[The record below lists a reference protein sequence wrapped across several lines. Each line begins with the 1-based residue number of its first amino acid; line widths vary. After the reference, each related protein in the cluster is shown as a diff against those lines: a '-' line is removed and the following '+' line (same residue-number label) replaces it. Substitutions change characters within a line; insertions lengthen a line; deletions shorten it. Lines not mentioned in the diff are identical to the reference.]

1 VDFRSISSAA
11 ILRAARLERPAG
23 RNPIEEFLEKLS
35 PKQAQKVVWVLSLI
49 EDLDMVPTAYF
60 KKMSNTDELWEV
72 RIRIES
78 NIFRLLC
85 FFDGAKLV
93 VMSHAFQKK
102 TQKTPRQAIRV
113 AKERKRDYFRRKRK

>member
-1 VDFRSISSAA
+1 M
-11 ILRAARLERPAG
+11 LTWHMAREVLFYRTAAG
-23 RNPIEEFLEKLS
+23 RNPIEEFLENLS
-35 PKQAQKVVWVLSLI
+35 PKQAQEVVWVLSLI

-78 NIFRLLC
+78 NIFRLLG
-85 FFDGAKLV
+85 FFDGAKLI